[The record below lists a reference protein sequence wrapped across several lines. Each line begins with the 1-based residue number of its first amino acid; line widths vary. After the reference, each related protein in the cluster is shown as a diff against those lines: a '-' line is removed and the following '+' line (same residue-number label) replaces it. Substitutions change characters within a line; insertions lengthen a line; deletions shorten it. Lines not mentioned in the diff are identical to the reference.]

1 MNHLIATLL
10 FAVVTARSSAGGITI
25 ALPEGW
31 RRLDAAEAKALKPEL
46 KPQNKLQ
53 RRLAEGP
60 GGPDPLIAMK
70 HDVPGSIAA
79 SVQVFL
85 RPVPAEMR
93 YASSIE
99 LARVIAFASVAT
111 YRGEYEASPHETT
124 VGGLPAAE
132 WVAHYTLVETGGS
145 HAMKMRG
152 VIVARKD
159 KFYLVGYSAPATDS
173 ADFELFESV
182 VKSIKFSK

>member
-1 MNHLIATLL
+1 MNHLIAALL
-10 FAVVTARSSAGGITI
+10 FAVVTARSSVGVVTI
-25 ALPEGW
+25 DLPEGW
-31 RRLDAAEAKALKPEL
+31 RQLDAKETKALTPEL

-53 RRLAEGP
+53 QHLVEA
-60 GGPDPLIAMK
+60 GGPAPLIAMK

-79 SVQVFL
+79 SVQLFL
-85 RPVPAEMR
+85 NPVPAEMR

-99 LARVIAFASVAT
+99 LARVIAFATVAT
-111 YRGEYEASPHETT
+111 FRGEYDASPHETT

-132 WVAHYTLVETGGS
+132 WVAHYTLVEAGGS

-152 VIVARKD
+152 VIVAVKD
-159 KFYLVGYSAPATDS
+159 QFYLAGYSAPASDS
-173 ADFELFESV
+173 ADFELFETM

>member
-1 MNHLIATLL
+1 MKEI
-10 FAVVTARSSAGGITI
+10 
-25 ALPEGW
+25 
-31 RRLDAAEAKALKPEL
+31 KALTPEL
-46 KPQNKLQ
+46 RPQNTLQ
-53 RRLAEGP
+53 RRLAEET
-60 GGPDPLIAMK
+60 GGPVPLIAMK

-85 RPVPAEMR
+85 NPVPAEMR

-111 YRGEYEASPHETT
+111 FRGEYEVSPHETT

-132 WVAHYTLVETGGS
+132 WSAHYTLVEAGGS

-152 VIVARKD
+152 VIVALKD

-173 ADFELFESV
+173 EDFELFDAV
-182 VKSIKFSK
+182 VKSIKFTR

>member
-1 MNHLIATLL
+1 MNHIIATLL
-10 FAVVTARSSAGGITI
+10 FAVVTSRTSAGGVTI

-53 RRLAEGP
+53 RRLAQEPEGRL
-60 GGPDPLIAMK
+60 PLIAMK

-79 SVQVFL
+79 GVQVFL
-85 RPVPAEMR
+85 NPVPAEMR

-99 LARVIAFASVAT
+99 LARVIAFASVAAFQGK
-111 YRGEYEASPHETT
+111 YDASPHETT

-152 VIVARKD
+152 VIVAVKD
-159 KFYLVGYSAPATDS
+159 KFYLVGYSAPESDS
-173 ADFELFESV
+173 ADFELFETMV
-182 VKSIKFSK
+182 RSIQFNK

>member
-1 MNHLIATLL
+1 MNHIIAALL
-10 FAVVTARSSAGGITI
+10 VAVVTARSSVGGVTI

-31 RRLDAAEAKALKPEL
+31 RRLEAGETKALKPEL

-53 RRLAEGP
+53 RRLAEQ
-60 GGPDPLIAMK
+60 PDGAVPLIAMK

-85 RPVPAEMR
+85 NPIPAEMKF
-93 YASSIE
+93 ASSIE
-99 LARVIAFASVAT
+99 LARVIAFTSVAT
-111 YRGEYEASPHETT
+111 FRGEYEVSPHETT

-152 VIVARKD
+152 VIVARKNQ
-159 KFYLVGYSAPATDS
+159 FYLVGYSAPRNR
-173 ADFELFESV
+173 FCGL
-182 VKSIKFSK
+182 